1 MARGKRNG
9 TKATLGPNPR
19 SAGTSEKEMGTRIRL
34 RRIEQHLSQAE
45 LGATLGV
52 SFQQVQKYEKGT
64 NKVAANRLQMIADA
78 LDVPVTFF
86 YGVTTK
92 EREFET
98 LLFKDS
104 AFSLRLLKA
113 YNALD
118 EHVARKFVTLMESV
132 AGRTAVLD

>member
-1 MARGKRNG
+1 
-9 TKATLGPNPR
+9 
-19 SAGTSEKEMGTRIRL
+19 MGTRIRL